1 MIALITILII
11 LGVILITA
19 VLLVF
24 VGNASIHI
32 TSQDQL
38 RAWISICGI
47 KYTIYPD
54 KKELERTTA
63 KKLVD
68 CRDPEAILEREVK
81 RRQQEGEKAARKRL
95 RDIKRA
101 KKNRKNLITPKKYFA
116 TPNLKENL
124 EMILA
129 LAKTLVRKT
138 RGKVKI
144 KINKLHIRVATNDA
158 AHTALLYGVV
168 VQLLSYLFGF
178 IEEKYTSIQRN
189 DGDLVVEPDYT
200 TSESSAI
207 IDLVLSAKIWR
218 AIIIIMEMTDAYDA
232 ERKKAYR
239 KAARRAR
246 ELRTQQSRFNL
257 KNILT
262 RIRKDHS
269 LWKTNLL
276 SRK

>member
-207 IDLVLSAKIWR
+207 IDLILSAKIWR

>member
-19 VLLVF
+19 VLIIF

-32 TSQDQL
+32 VNQDQL
-38 RAWISICGI
+38 RAWISICGV
-47 KYTIYPD
+47 KFPVYPD

-68 CRDPEAILEREVK
+68 CRNPEAILEREVK
-81 RRQQEGEKAARKRL
+81 RRQQEGKKAARRRV

-218 AIIIIMEMTDAYDA
+218 AFIIITEMTDAHDA

-246 ELRTQQSRFNL
+246 ELHNQQSRFDL